1 MAFFLTYRPPMAT
14 LGEHIRQSNAYKWWI
29 LGMIM
34 LGTFMAVLDVT
45 VVNVGLPAIMS
56 AFGIG
61 ISTAEW
67 VITAYMIT
75 MTVMLPSAG
84 WFADRFGNK
93 RIYIL
98 GLALFTLGSWLCG
111 KAPGDLFLIGA
122 RALQG
127 VGSGIIQSLGLAIVT
142 REFRPEQRGLA
153 LGLWAMA
160 AAASISFGPLL
171 GGYLVDAYS
180 WHRIFDVNVPVGV
193 FAILLA
199 LFIQK
204 EWKSP
209 ARHPFDWRGF
219 VAIALFMPLAIY
231 ALARGNSPTN
241 HDGWASPTV
250 IGCFAVAAV
259 ALAYF
264 VRTELRSPAPLLQL
278 RLLGE
283 RNFGVS
289 MAVLTLFS
297 IGMLGGTYLLP
308 LYMQRGL
315 GYTAL
320 TAGSVFLPVGLI
332 QGVLSAVSGYL
343 TRYVKPL
350 LLAAAGILLLATSF
364 WLASRFTLHTTHRHI
379 LFVLYIRGLGMGLTF
394 APLNFFSLRNLT
406 QHDMA
411 AAAGISNSIKQLAG
425 SVGIAILTA
434 VYSARTA
441 FHAAHE
447 TVSASQTYVEG
458 GDRRAGRSDM
468 ADPRGRAAAA
478 VGIPQKTKENAG
490 RKPGSSRGGRG
501 KLNRESWDGRTEEP
515 GKPSQR
521 AGSQNGKPGEAQSRE
536 EQNRE
541 GGEGRTGVCRGAGSA
556 TDGYIS
562 PMRLRA
568 KGMTQAGDCC
578 RASRSRMYS
587 I

>member
-1 MAFFLTYRPPMAT
+1 MAT

-127 VGSGIIQSLGLAIVT
+127 VGSGIIQ
-142 REFRPEQRGLA
+142 
-153 LGLWAMA
+153 
-160 AAASISFGPLL
+160 
-171 GGYLVDAYS
+171 
-180 WHRIFDVNVPVGV
+180 
-193 FAILLA
+193 
-199 LFIQK
+199 K

-320 TAGSVFLPVGLI
+320 MAGSVFLPVGLI

-458 GDRRAGRSDM
+458 VTDALGVVTWLTLAAGLPLLWVFRKKRKKTP
-468 ADPRGRAAAA
+468 AGNPGAA
-478 VGIPQKTKENAG
+478 
-490 RKPGSSRGGRG
+490 
-501 KLNRESWDGRTEEP
+501 
-515 GKPSQR
+515 
-521 AGSQNGKPGEAQSRE
+521 GEA
-536 EQNRE
+536 
-541 GGEGRTGVCRGAGSA
+541 GES
-556 TDGYIS
+556 
-562 PMRLRA
+562 
-568 KGMTQAGDCC
+568 
-578 RASRSRMYS
+578 
-587 I
+587 

>member
-1 MAFFLTYRPPMAT
+1 M
-14 LGEHIRQSNAYKWWI
+14 
-29 LGMIM
+29 
-34 LGTFMAVLDVT
+34 
-45 VVNVGLPAIMS
+45 
-56 AFGIG
+56 
-61 ISTAEW
+61 
-67 VITAYMIT
+67 
-75 MTVMLPSAG
+75 
-84 WFADRFGNK
+84 
-93 RIYIL
+93 
-98 GLALFTLGSWLCG
+98 
-111 KAPGDLFLIGA
+111 
-122 RALQG
+122 
-127 VGSGIIQSLGLAIVT
+127 T

-219 VAIALFMPLAIY
+219 VAIALFMAAGDLRAGAGQLADQPRRLGV
-231 ALARGNSPTN
+231 AHGDRLFRRGGRGARLLRPHG
-241 HDGWASPTV
+241 
-250 IGCFAVAAV
+250 AAQ
-259 ALAYF
+259 
-264 VRTELRSPAPLLQL
+264 PAPLLQL

-406 QHDMA
+406 QHDHGRCGGYLEQHQTVGWKRRHRHPDSRLLGPDGFPCGA
-411 AAAGISNSIKQLAG
+411 RNGIGLPNLC
-425 SVGIAILTA
+425 
-434 VYSARTA
+434 R
-441 FHAAHE
+441 
-447 TVSASQTYVEG
+447 G

>member
-127 VGSGIIQSLGLAIVT
+127 AGSGIIQSLGLAIVT
-142 REFRPEQRGLA
+142 REFRPEQLGLA

-193 FAILLA
+193 FAILLSA
-199 LFIQK
+199 FIQK

-320 TAGSVFLPVGLI
+320 MAGSVFLPVGLI

-458 GDRRAGRSDM
+458 VTDALGVVTWLTLAAGLPLLWVFRKKRKKTP
-468 ADPRGRAAAA
+468 AGNPGAA
-478 VGIPQKTKENAG
+478 
-490 RKPGSSRGGRG
+490 
-501 KLNRESWDGRTEEP
+501 
-515 GKPSQR
+515 
-521 AGSQNGKPGEAQSRE
+521 GEA
-536 EQNRE
+536 
-541 GGEGRTGVCRGAGSA
+541 GES
-556 TDGYIS
+556 
-562 PMRLRA
+562 
-568 KGMTQAGDCC
+568 
-578 RASRSRMYS
+578 
-587 I
+587 

>member
-1 MAFFLTYRPPMAT
+1 MAT
-14 LGEHIRQSNAYKWWI
+14 LGEHIRQSTAYKWWI

-111 KAPGDLFLIGA
+111 KAPGDLFLIWA

-142 REFRPEQRGLA
+142 REFRPEERGLA

-193 FAILLA
+193 LAILLSA
-199 LFIQK
+199 FIQK

-320 TAGSVFLPVGLI
+320 MAGSVFLPVGLI

-350 LLAAAGILLLATSF
+350 LLTAAGILLLALSF
-364 WLASRFTLHTTHRHI
+364 WLASRFSLHTSHPAELLFAAEPHAARHGRSGGYLEQHQTARRQHRHRHTDSR
-379 LFVLYIRGLGMGLTF
+379 LLGPDGLPCG
-394 APLNFFSLRNLT
+394 ARN
-406 QHDMA
+406 
-411 AAAGISNSIKQLAG
+411 GIGFPNLC
-425 SVGIAILTA
+425 
-434 VYSARTA
+434 R
-441 FHAAHE
+441 
-447 TVSASQTYVEG
+447 G
-458 GDRRAGRSDM
+458 GDRRAGRGDM
-468 ADPRGRAAAA
+468 ADPRSGVAAA
-478 VGIPQKTKENAG
+478 VGIPQKTEENTG
-490 RKPGSSRGGRG
+490 RESEGGRG
-501 KLNRESWDGRTEEP
+501 KLNRG
-515 GKPSQR
+515 GK
-521 AGSQNGKPGEAQSRE
+521 
-536 EQNRE
+536 
-541 GGEGRTGVCRGAGSA
+541 GRTGVRRAAGSA

>member
-1 MAFFLTYRPPMAT
+1 M
-14 LGEHIRQSNAYKWWI
+14 
-29 LGMIM
+29 
-34 LGTFMAVLDVT
+34 
-45 VVNVGLPAIMS
+45 
-56 AFGIG
+56 
-61 ISTAEW
+61 
-67 VITAYMIT
+67 
-75 MTVMLPSAG
+75 
-84 WFADRFGNK
+84 
-93 RIYIL
+93 
-98 GLALFTLGSWLCG
+98 
-111 KAPGDLFLIGA
+111 
-122 RALQG
+122 
-127 VGSGIIQSLGLAIVT
+127 
-142 REFRPEQRGLA
+142 
-153 LGLWAMA
+153 
-160 AAASISFGPLL
+160 
-171 GGYLVDAYS
+171 
-180 WHRIFDVNVPVGV
+180 NVPVGV
-193 FAILLA
+193 FAILLSA
-199 LFIQK
+199 FIQK

-320 TAGSVFLPVGLI
+320 MAGSVFLPVGLI

-411 AAAGISNSIKQLAG
+411 AAAGISNSISWLEA
-425 SVGIAILTA
+425 
-434 VYSARTA
+434 
-441 FHAAHE
+441 
-447 TVSASQTYVEG
+447 SAS
-458 GDRRAGRSDM
+458 
-468 ADPRGRAAAA
+468 
-478 VGIPQKTKENAG
+478 
-490 RKPGSSRGGRG
+490 
-501 KLNRESWDGRTEEP
+501 
-515 GKPSQR
+515 PS
-521 AGSQNGKPGEAQSRE
+521 
-536 EQNRE
+536 
-541 GGEGRTGVCRGAGSA
+541 
-556 TDGYIS
+556 
-562 PMRLRA
+562 
-568 KGMTQAGDCC
+568 
-578 RASRSRMYS
+578 
-587 I
+587 

>member
-1 MAFFLTYRPPMAT
+1 MAT

-142 REFRPEQRGLA
+142 REFRPEQLGLA

-193 FAILLA
+193 FAILLSA
-199 LFIQK
+199 FIQK

-320 TAGSVFLPVGLI
+320 MAGSVFLPVGLI

-434 VYSARTA
+434 VYLGPDGFPCGARNGIGLPNLCR
-441 FHAAHE
+441 
-447 TVSASQTYVEG
+447 G

>member
-406 QHDMA
+406 QHDHGRCGGYLEQHQTVGWKRRHRHPDSRLLGPDGFPCGA
-411 AAAGISNSIKQLAG
+411 RNGIGLPNLC
-425 SVGIAILTA
+425 
-434 VYSARTA
+434 R
-441 FHAAHE
+441 
-447 TVSASQTYVEG
+447 G

>member
-1 MAFFLTYRPPMAT
+1 MPPKNGIPFFGPLPQRGERQEQKQYPGKQRSPGKKNAEGRAFHAAGIGSMAFFLTYRPPMAT

-142 REFRPEQRGLA
+142 REFRPEERGLA

-180 WHRIFDVNVPVGV
+180 WHKIFDVNVPVG
-193 FAILLA
+193 LLA
-199 LFIQK
+199 VLLAAFGQK
-204 EWKSP
+204 EWKDQTRS
-209 ARHPFDWRGF
+209 PFDWQGF
-219 VAIALFMPLAIY
+219 AAIVLFMPLAIY
-231 ALARGNSPTN
+231 ALARGNSPSN
-241 HDGWASPTV
+241 PGGWSAPEV
-250 IGCFAVAAV
+250 IGCFIVAGA
-259 ALAYF
+259 ALAWF
-264 VRTELRSPAPLLQL
+264 IAAELRNPAPLLQI
-278 RLLGE
+278 RLLAE
-283 RNFGVS
+283 RNFGIS
-289 MAVLTLFS
+289 MAVLTLFA

-320 TAGSVFLPVGLI
+320 AAGSMFLPVGVI

-343 TRYVKPL
+343 TRYVRPL
-350 LLAAAGILLLATSF
+350 LLSAAGILVMALSF
-364 WLASRFTLHTTHRHI
+364 WLASRFTLHTTHGHI
-379 LFVLYIRGLGMGLTF
+379 LFILYLRGFGMGLTF
-394 APLNFFSLRNLT
+394 APLNLFSLKNLT
-406 QHDMA
+406 QQDMA

-425 SVGIAILTA
+425 SIGIALLT
-434 VYSARTA
+434 VIFSARTSY
-441 FHAAHE
+441 HAAHE
-447 TVSASQTYVEG
+447 TVSAAQTYVEG
-458 GDRRAGRSDM
+458 VTDALRVVAVITL
-468 ADPRGRAAAA
+468 AALLPLLG
-478 VGIPQKTKENAG
+478 VF
-490 RKPGSSRGGRG
+490 RKKR
-501 KLNRESWDGRTEEP
+501 P
-515 GKPSQR
+515 GKSGVKGAATPS
-521 AGSQNGKPGEAQSRE
+521 PGEAVS
-536 EQNRE
+536 
-541 GGEGRTGVCRGAGSA
+541 GKTDKTTIYRTK
-556 TDGYIS
+556 
-562 PMRLRA
+562 PE
-568 KGMTQAGDCC
+568 
-578 RASRSRMYS
+578 
-587 I
+587 

>member
-1 MAFFLTYRPPMAT
+1 MAT

-142 REFRPEQRGLA
+142 REFRPEQLGLA

-193 FAILLA
+193 FAILLSA
-199 LFIQK
+199 FIQK

-320 TAGSVFLPVGLI
+320 MAGSVFLPVGLI

-350 LLAAAGILLLATSF
+350 LLAAAGDELLAGQPF
-364 WLASRFTLHTTHRHI
+364 HAPHHPPAHPLRALHPRAGHGAHVRPAELLFAAEPHAARHGRCGGYLEQHQTVGWKRRHRHPDSRLLGPDGFPCGARNGI
-379 LFVLYIRGLGMGLTF
+379 GL
-394 APLNFFSLRNLT
+394 PNLC
-406 QHDMA
+406 
-411 AAAGISNSIKQLAG
+411 
-425 SVGIAILTA
+425 
-434 VYSARTA
+434 R
-441 FHAAHE
+441 
-447 TVSASQTYVEG
+447 G